1 MNIILTKNQTIRY
14 LLSEADYLRSRII
27 HKAYY
32 ARHNKYLAKYESK
45 ITKSAQEFFLKQRKR
60 VLPKIKREYPSFIR
74 NKSYQKISPIEVNGE
89 DKFIIKAIEDDFVYF
104 ISSIVDWEEE
114 ERLLSDW
121 AEIINDPF
129 AEATQ
134 ETLLDVRSFIDFDLE
149 KPEVRDLL
157 REHHI
162 EFSHEVSDTTR
173 GHIAYQLSRGF
184 KEGESIKQIAGNLEE
199 YLQRDA
205 RHRSVLIART
215 EIIGRSN
222 QGSFY
227 AMQMSGRVKGKQWTI
242 ADYERARKSHR
253 EANMQ
258 IRPVNEPFNVG
269 KSLLMYPGDTS
280 LGASAEEVI
289 QCRCVV
295 IPYSYYEL

>member
-1 MNIILTKNQTIRY
+1 MTIILTKKQTAKY
-14 LLSEADYLRSRII
+14 LLSKADYLRSRII

-32 ARHNKYLAKYESK
+32 ARHNKYLAKYEGK
-45 ITKSAQEFFLKQRKR
+45 ITKSAQEFFLGQRKR
-60 VLPKIKREYPSFIR
+60 ILPKIKREYPSFIR
-74 NKSYQKISPIEVNGE
+74 NKSYQKISPIKVDEE

-121 AEIINDPF
+121 AEIIDQPF

-134 ETLLDVRSFIDFDLE
+134 ETLLDIRSFIDFDLE

-157 REHHI
+157 KEHHI
-162 EFSHEVSDTTR
+162 EFSKEVSETTR
-173 GHIAYQLSRGF
+173 QRIAWQLASDF
-184 KEGESIKQIAGNLEE
+184 EEGRSIKQIAGNLEE
-199 YLQRDA
+199 YLQYDA
-205 RHRSVLIART
+205 KHRSVLIART

-222 QGSFY
+222 QGSLY
-227 AMQMSGRVKGKQWTI
+227 AMQVSGRVKDKQWTI
-242 ADYERARKSHR
+242 ADYERARESHR
-253 EANMQ
+253 NANMQ
-258 IRPVNEPFNVG
+258 IRPVNKPFNVG
-269 KSLLMYPGDTS
+269 KSRLMYPGDTS
-280 LGASAEEVI
+280 LGAPAEEVI